1 MSLLASSEP
10 GLTNRRRQWA
20 VILRTRGTGPKSSW
34 IHLGFHMDF
43 SYHRS
48 LGESTSAEST
58 FRGFLIPGGWLTEI
72 VTLSNIA
79 YDTMPAEIAIG
90 NLSQISYLET
100 WSRHGAYAYR

>member
-1 MSLLASSEP
+1 
-10 GLTNRRRQWA
+10 
-20 VILRTRGTGPKSSW
+20 
-34 IHLGFHMDF
+34 MDF

-79 YDTMPAEIAIG
+79 YDTMPAEFAF
-90 NLSQISYLET
+90 ET
-100 WSRHGAYAYR
+100 GRRYRILIREAGTVHTLAVR